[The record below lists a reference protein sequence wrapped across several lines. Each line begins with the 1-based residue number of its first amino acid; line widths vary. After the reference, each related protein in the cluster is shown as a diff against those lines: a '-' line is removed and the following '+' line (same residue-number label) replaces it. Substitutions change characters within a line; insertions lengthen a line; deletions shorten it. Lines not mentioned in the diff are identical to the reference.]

1 MEKMQGEEKKKK
13 KYIEE
18 EKEEEE
24 EEDEEETFSCSFVS
38 CSWFRLLLAFV
49 ASSFVVAQAR
59 FT

>member
-24 EEDEEETFSCSFVS
+24 EEEETFSCSFVS

-49 ASSFVVAQAR
+49 ASSFAVAQAR